1 MDSQWFAPTV
11 QGSAMGM
18 ATLAFPWE
26 STPLGAIETWGES
39 LRQTARMCFSTKFP
53 VLIAWGPEL
62 TMIYNDAYREMLGTH
77 KRLDALGA
85 PLAKVW
91 SEVWDTIG
99 PIIDDV
105 MTTRLPMWAT
115 DAPMMVNRSEFEEET
130 FFTFSYSPLVDDW
143 GEVVGILDIST
154 ETTAHVVTQRR
165 LALIDTLHSHLQDPT
180 RSRAELATTCAE
192 VLSSGPDVGR
202 CAITLRTDTPEAMT
216 TCGDHGL
223 AAQVPAEVLDQV
235 TVTRAPSVVGS
246 VVVAPLASTD
256 SGDADGV
263 LIAEAGPTR
272 PFDASL
278 RSFVMLAASTIS
290 GALRA
295 ATIQQF
301 QMDYLDARARV
312 LELEAASVREASI
325 ALQNSLLTAPPEPDH
340 LHVVVR
346 YQPAARDLQIGG
358 DWYDAFLT
366 HDGATTLVIGDVTG
380 HDHHAA
386 AAMGQ
391 LRGLIRA
398 IAYDS
403 GQPPARVLERTDS
416 AIAGLN
422 LPPDSTATV
431 LVARIEQTALAHLR
445 GMRTVR
451 WSNAA
456 HPYPVLVRAD
466 GTVEV
471 LQRAN
476 DIPLGI
482 LHTTQRT
489 EHETQVHPGDT
500 LFFYTDGLVERRHV
514 PMADSMAA
522 LVAALDGAHERTLDE
537 LADHVLDALAPG
549 QVEDDVALVLV
560 RAFPEDEPRP
570 PEAGPR
576 VNLPENLPETTS
588 ST

>member
-11 QGSAMGM
+11 QGSEMGK

-26 STPLGAIETWGES
+26 TTPLGPIDTWGES

-62 TMIYNDAYREMLGTH
+62 TMVYNDAYREMLGTH
-77 KRLDALGA
+77 KCVGALGA
-85 PLAKVW
+85 PLQQVW
-91 SEVWDTIG
+91 PEVWDTVG
-99 PIIDDV
+99 PLISEV
-105 MTTRLPMWAT
+105 MATRLPMWAT
-115 DAPMMVNRSEFEEET
+115 DAPMMVNRSGFEEET
-130 FFTFSYSPLVDDW
+130 FFTFSYSPLVDDA

-165 LALIDTLHSHLQDPT
+165 LALIDSLHSRFQDPSL
-180 RSRAELATTCAE
+180 SRVDLASTGAQ
-192 VLSSGPDVGR
+192 VLSSGPDVAR
-202 CAITLRTDTPEAMT
+202 CAVSLRTGAAGT
-216 TCGDHGL
+216 TTLCGDRDL
-223 AAQVPAEVLDQV
+223 AAQVPGEVVDQV
-235 TVTRAPSVVGS
+235 MATLSPTVVGPL
-246 VVVAPLASTD
+246 VVAPLTSTD
-256 SGDADGV
+256 SSVADGV
-263 LIAEAGPTR
+263 LIAEAGPAR
-272 PFDASL
+272 PVDVSL
-278 RSFVMLAASTIS
+278 RSFVMLGASTIS

-295 ATIQQF
+295 ATIQQV

-325 ALQNSLLTAPPEPDH
+325 ALQSSLLTDPPEPDH

-366 HDGATTLVIGDVTG
+366 HDGATTLVVGDVTG

-403 GQPPARVLERTDS
+403 GQPPARVLERTDA
-416 AIAGLN
+416 AITGLN
-422 LPPDSTATV
+422 LSRETTATAV
-431 LVARIEQTALAHLR
+431 VARIEQSPLEHLR
-445 GMRTVR
+445 GVRTVR

-466 GTVEV
+466 GTIEV
-471 LQRAN
+471 LQRQN
-476 DIPLGI
+476 DVPLGI
-482 LHTTQRT
+482 LHTTQRV
-489 EHETQVHPGDT
+489 EHETLLYPGDT
-500 LFFYTDGLVERRHV
+500 LFFYTDGLIERRTV
-514 PMADSMAA
+514 PMSQSTSE
-522 LVAALDGAHERTLDE
+522 LVASLAGAHDRTLDE
-537 LADHVLDALAPG
+537 LADHVLTSLAPG

-560 RAFPEDEPRP
+560 RAYPEDAPRP
-570 PEAGPR
+570 AEAGPR
-576 VNLPENLPETTS
+576 ANIPENLPAPR
-588 ST
+588 

>member
-18 ATLAFPWE
+18 ATLAYPWE
-26 STPLGAIETWGES
+26 TTPLGAIDTWGES
-39 LRQTARMCFSTKFP
+39 LRQAARMCFSTKFP
-53 VLIAWGPEL
+53 MMIAWGPEL

-85 PLAKVW
+85 PLAQVW
-91 SEVWDTIG
+91 AEVWDSIA
-99 PIIDDV
+99 PIVTEV
-105 MTTRLPMWAT
+105 MTTRLPMWST
-115 DAPMMVNRSEFEEET
+115 DAPMLINRSGFEEET

-143 GEVVGILDIST
+143 GEVVGVLDIST

-165 LALIDTLHSHLQDPT
+165 LALIDTLHSSLQDPT
-180 RSRAELATTCAE
+180 RSRVELAATCAQL
-192 VLSSGPDVGR
+192 LSSGPDIGR
-202 CAITLRTDTPEAMT
+202 CAVALRTGNTVILEVL
-216 TCGDHGL
+216 GDQGL
-223 AAQVPAEVLDQV
+223 AASIPGEVVDQV
-235 TVTRAPSVVGS
+235 MSTRSPAVVSSVVI
-246 VVVAPLASTD
+246 APLTSTD
-256 SGDADGV
+256 SGVADGV

-278 RSFVMLAASTIS
+278 RSFVMLGATTIS

-295 ATIQQF
+295 ATIQQV

-312 LELEAASVREASI
+312 LELEAANARAASI
-325 ALQNSLLTAPPEPDH
+325 ALQNSLLTDPPEPDH

-346 YQPAARDLQIGG
+346 YQPAARELQIGG

-366 HDGATTLVIGDVTG
+366 GDGATTLVVGDVTG

-403 GQPPARVLERTDS
+403 GQPPARVLERTDA
-416 AIAGLN
+416 AITGLN
-422 LPPDSTATV
+422 LPRETTATAI
-431 LVARIEQTALAHLR
+431 VARIEQSPSEHSRGLR
-445 GMRTVR
+445 TLR

-456 HPYPVLVRAD
+456 HLYPILIRAD
-466 GTVEV
+466 GTIEV
-471 LQRAN
+471 LKHTN

-482 LHTTQRT
+482 MHTTHRV
-489 EHETQVHPGDT
+489 EHERHLHPGDT
-500 LFFYTDGLVERRHV
+500 LFFYTDGLIERRSV
-514 PMADSMAA
+514 PMSQSTASLLDA
-522 LVAALDGAHERTLDE
+522 LAGAHERTLDE
-537 LADHVLDALAPG
+537 LADYVLQTLAPG
-549 QVEDDVALVLV
+549 QVEDDIALVLV
-560 RAFPEDEPRP
+560 RPFPEDEPRP

-576 VNLPENLPETTS
+576 LNLPDNLPERR
-588 ST
+588 